1 MQTPTRMTDLRH
13 VQTDLS
19 ADEKAEA
26 RRAGLAQKAI
36 AAMGNAWTCAKV
48 HAPRRGHY
56 NELTGARLQ

>member
-1 MQTPTRMTDLRH
+1 MIPKMTDLRH
-13 VQTDLS
+13 VETGLS
-19 ADEKAEA
+19 ATEKAAA

-36 AAMGNAWTCAKV
+36 AALGARYACAKV